1 MRNLILFTMAASLA
15 GAAQTTTSNA
25 NPAAAPA
32 SPASQASAA
41 GPSSGGAQAIRQVTV
56 PAGTEV
62 LLQLKSTI
70 DTKNAQV
77 GDGVYCQTAFPV
89 SMDNVIVIPGGTY
102 VKGEIVKV
110 QRAGRV
116 HGRAEVLFRF
126 TSMIFPNGYTVEL
139 PGTIHHDSGAAN
151 AKVDEE
157 GKITADSQ
165 KMKDLGT
172 VAKGT
177 GIGAAGGGIATGSRA
192 GVLGGAGVGA
202 VAGLATVLLT
212 RGQDLRIEAGTSLK
226 MLTQVPLTVDI
237 APVDPNRQAT
247 EVVPRPTSVNR
258 LQAPQ
263 DRPNPK

>member
-1 MRNLILFTMAASLA
+1 MRSMILLAMAASLA
-15 GAAQTTTSNA
+15 GAAQTTPQTASSSNTET
-25 NPAAAPA
+25 NSQPAPA
-32 SPASQASAA
+32 SPSQ
-41 GPSSGGAQAIRQVTV
+41 GAMRQVTV

-89 SMDNVIVIPGGTY
+89 TVDNVIAIPGGTY

-110 QRAGRV
+110 ERPGRV
-116 HGRAEVLFRF
+116 KGRAQVLFRF
-126 TSMIFPNGYTVEL
+126 TSMIFPNGYTVDL

-151 AKVDEE
+151 ARVDDE

-165 KMKDLGT
+165 KGKDAMT
-172 VAKGT
+172 VLKGT
-177 GIGAAGGGIATGSRA
+177 GIGAAGGSLATGTRA
-192 GVLGGAGVGA
+192 GALGGAGVGA
-202 VAGLATVLLT
+202 AAGLAMVLLT

-226 MLTQVPLTVDI
+226 MLTQVPLTVDV
-237 APVDPNRQAT
+237 APLDPSRPAT
-247 EVVPRPTSVNR
+247 EVIPHPTTNNR
-258 LQAPQ
+258 LQPPP

>member
-1 MRNLILFTMAASLA
+1 MRNLILLAIAASLA
-15 GAAQTTTSNA
+15 GAAQTTTPNG
-25 NPAAAPA
+25 NPAAAP
-32 SPASQASAA
+32 PAPASAA
-41 GPSSGGAQAIRQVTV
+41 APSSAGAQAARQVTV

-89 SMDNVIVIPGGTY
+89 TVDNVIAIPGGTY

-116 HGRAEVLFRF
+116 KGRAEVLFRF
-126 TSMIFPNGYTVEL
+126 TSMIFPNGYTVDL

-151 AKVDEE
+151 ARVDDE

-177 GIGAAGGGIATGSRA
+177 GIGAAGGGIVTGTRG
-192 GVLGGAGVGA
+192 GVLGGAGIGTA
-202 VAGLATVLLT
+202 AGLATVLLT

-226 MLTQVPLTVDI
+226 MLTQIPLTVDV
-237 APVDPNRQAT
+237 APLDPGRTAT
-247 EVVPRPTSVNR
+247 EVVPHPTTTNR
-258 LQAPQ
+258 LQPPQ

>member
-1 MRNLILFTMAASLA
+1 MILLAMAVSLA
-15 GAAQTTTSNA
+15 GAAQTTPQTASSSNA
-25 NPAAAPA
+25 ETNSQPAPA
-32 SPASQASAA
+32 SPPQSAM
-41 GPSSGGAQAIRQVTV
+41 RQVTV

-89 SMDNVIVIPGGTY
+89 TVENVIAIPGGTY

-110 QRAGRV
+110 ERPGRV
-116 HGRAEVLFRF
+116 KGRAQVLFRF
-126 TSMIFPNGYTVEL
+126 TSMIFPNGYTVDL

-151 AKVDEE
+151 ARVDDE

-165 KMKDLGT
+165 KGKDAMT
-172 VAKGT
+172 VLKGT
-177 GIGAAGGGIATGSRA
+177 GIGAAGGSLATGTRA
-192 GVLGGAGVGA
+192 GALGGAGVGA
-202 VAGLATVLLT
+202 AAGLAMVLLT

-226 MLTQVPLTVDI
+226 MLTQIPLTVDV
-237 APVDPNRQAT
+237 APLDPSRPAT
-247 EVVPRPTSVNR
+247 EVIPHPTTNNR
-258 LQAPQ
+258 LQPPP